1 MSVPTPEQVAAMTP
15 AQFKVYENRI
25 RRIAARRLLSLHR
38 TRRRDVGAWDYG
50 TYRLANSDGKTV
62 ASGQLSAI
70 HAWLVQP

>member
-25 RRIAARRLLSLHR
+25 RRIAARRRLSLHR

-50 TYRLANSDGKTV
+50 TYRLASDGKTV